1 MEVVEIP
8 VRATSADGTD
18 RDDVIELSCNW
29 GVGIGG
35 SLWTSGR
42 LMVDYFSRNGRARQQ
57 LQGAS
62 VLELGSGTGL
72 VGLALACMGPASVV
86 LTDLESHV
94 AALQA
99 NIERNSARFSDET
112 RVSVAALDWNT
123 VSANDAMVPLDWIV
137 GTDIAYMPEFYAP
150 LLKTLQLMAGP
161 NTRILVGLG
170 RHDTDMRFFRLLQ
183 DAGFSYYKVSDELVS
198 EEFRGKDFG
207 LFEIQRV

>member
-18 RDDVIELSCNW
+18 RDDVVELGCNW

-42 LMVDYFSRNGRARQQ
+42 LMVDYFSRNVRARQQ

-99 NIERNSARFSDET
+99 NVERNSARFSDGT
-112 RVSVAALDWNT
+112 LVSVAALDWNT
-123 VSANDAMVPLDWIV
+123 ASADDATAPLDWIV

-150 LLKTLQLMAGP
+150 LLKTLQLLAGP